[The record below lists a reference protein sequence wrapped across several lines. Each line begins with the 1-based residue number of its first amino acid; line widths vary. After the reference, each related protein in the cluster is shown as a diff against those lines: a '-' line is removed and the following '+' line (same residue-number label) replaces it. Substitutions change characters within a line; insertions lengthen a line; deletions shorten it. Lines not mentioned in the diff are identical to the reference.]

1 MRDQYRAML
10 EPGRRA
16 RDYVNCLRRA
26 RLILAG
32 EILAP
37 GFPLR
42 YSEIN
47 EPSHRL
53 TCQSAQKLPQ
63 SIRK

>member
-1 MRDQYRAML
+1 MRDRAMV

-16 RDYVNCLRRA
+16 RDYVNCSRRA
-26 RLILAG
+26 RLTLAG

-47 EPSHRL
+47 EPRSPIV
-53 TCQSAQKLPQ
+53 CQSAQKLPQ
-63 SIRK
+63 SIGK